1 MSKNSHQE
9 FLGRLD
15 ASRKST
21 FLVAEYLHR
30 SGYSVHIPAFDY
42 RDENSKWEDHVDD
55 GDLFIWKR
63 RDGLWK
69 QPDDMKRIDVK
80 HVSMEFTTRDSFR
93 FPHIFVADIRAIKR
107 ANPFPLAYI
116 TVNNSCTH
124 MAIIWGKTKEHW
136 QEYDVYA
143 SNTDKMITV
152 MRCPVEHVDF
162 RSFSNE

>member
-1 MSKNSHQE
+1 MSKNSHQK
-9 FLGRLD
+9 FLSRLD

-30 SGYSVHIPAFDY
+30 SGYNINIPAFDY
-42 RDENSKWEDHVDD
+42 RDENTNWEDHVDD
-55 GDLFIWKR
+55 GDLYIWKEHE
-63 RDGLWK
+63 D
-69 QPDDMKRIDVK
+69 PHRIDVK
-80 HVSMEFTTRDSFR
+80 HVSMEFTTRESFR
-93 FPHIFVADIRAIKR
+93 FLHIFVADIRAVER

-116 TVNNSCTH
+116 TVNQSCTH

-136 QEYDVYA
+136 VPYDVYA

-162 RSFSNE
+162 RSFSND